1 MPNLHSA
8 LKRVHVA
15 EKSRRKNRSTKAKI
29 STVRRHMFA
38 IVLEKDKEKAR
49 QTFREYCSVLDRA
62 AKNGVIKKN
71 TAIRR
76 KRRAALKLAVLEK
89 AG

>member
-8 LKRVHVA
+8 LKRVYVA
-15 EKSRRKNRSTKAKI
+15 EKSRRKNRSTKAEI
-29 STVRRHMFA
+29 STVRRRIFA
-38 IVLEKDKEKAR
+38 IVSENDKEKAR

-62 AKNGVIKKN
+62 AKTGVIKKN